1 MKKAYF
7 VKNSG
12 KSETN
17 LSTLWEFPDK
27 CNNVAFMKQRIL
39 TAVIL
44 FLFVL
49 TSAFAQ
55 QKVKGTILDSQGSL
69 EYANVL
75 VKEKGVGAVTDSLG
89 KFEIGNLE
97 PGQYTLQVSLIG
109 YRTQIRRISVPFLSQ
124 ELVFKLEKLD
134 ASLDEVVVSGTMQEV
149 SKLNS
154 PVPVEVY
161 KAAFFRANPNPSLF
175 ESLQNINGVRPQIN
189 CNVCNTG
196 DIHINGLEGPYT
208 MILID
213 GMPIVSGLAT
223 VYGLTGI
230 PQSLIDRI
238 EVVKG
243 PASTLYGS
251 EAVGGLINVI
261 TKRPETAPL
270 VSLDAFA
277 TGWGE
282 VNADLGIKSVVGKSI
297 QSLSG
302 VNVFWYDNP
311 IDNNSDGITDLT
323 LQKRISLFQK
333 FEIQRKGGRAFNLAG
348 RYMNENRWGGEMNW
362 TPVNRG
368 GDEIYGESIL
378 TNRWELF
385 GTYQLPV
392 KELVNF
398 QFSANGHKQDSY
410 YGTTFYLADQTIAF
424 GQLTWGKEVGKHNLL
439 LGSAYRYTHFDDNT
453 PATTTERGSKNS
465 PSEIHLPGVFLQ
477 DEIRFNSRQSL
488 LAGLRYDY
496 NSVHGSI
503 LSPRLNYKV
512 VSADK
517 STVFRFSAGNGFR
530 VANVFTEDHAALTGA
545 RDVVFTEELEPERS
559 WNTNLNLV
567 KKIYSD
573 RGNFIS
579 FDGSIFYTHFT
590 NRIVP
595 DYETNPNQ
603 IIYANLDGSAVSK
616 GVSFNVDAVWNS
628 GFKVLAGA
636 TWMDVSLDEA
646 GQRVRQLLTERF
658 SGVWTIG
665 YEFQN
670 LGLTVDYTGNVYSPM
685 RLPLLGE
692 LDDRPEYSPWWSIQN
707 IQLTK
712 SFGSKWQIYGGVKN
726 LLNFTPPA
734 NSIARAFDPFDR
746 GVEFDQGGNV
756 IPTASNPNA
765 LTFDPTYVFAPNQ
778 GIRGFLG
785 LRVTLN

>member
-1 MKKAYF
+1 MSKVGLIFLCTFLFIGEIIAQQSLEGQ
-7 VKNSG
+7 VLANSQPV
-12 KSETN
+12 
-17 LSTLWEFPDK
+17 EFA
-27 CNNVAFMKQRIL
+27 N
-39 TAVIL
+39 VIL
-44 FLFVL
+44 
-49 TSAFAQ
+49 
-55 QKVKGTILDSQGSL
+55 KGTS
-69 EYANVL
+69 
-75 VKEKGVGAVTDSLG
+75 KGAVTDSLG
-89 KFEIGNLE
+89 FFRINDISPGSYQILISRIGFLTE
-97 PGQYTLQVSLIG
+97 SK
-109 YRTQIRRISVPFLSQ
+109 QIKIPNFDGKLSV
-124 ELVFKLEKLD
+124 ELKELD
-134 ASLDEVVVSGTMQEV
+134 SSLDEVVVSGTMQEV
-149 SKLNS
+149 SKLDS

-161 KAAFFRANPNPSLF
+161 KAAFFKANPTPSLF
-175 ESLQNINGVRPQIN
+175 ESLQNVNGVRPQIN

-208 MILID
+208 MVLID
-213 GMPIVSGLAT
+213 GMPIVSGLGT

-261 TKRPETAPL
+261 TKKPEIAPL
-270 VSLDAFA
+270 VSVDAFA
-277 TGWGE
+277 SGWGE
-282 VNADLGIKSVVGKSI
+282 VNADLGIKSTLGKSI

-311 IDNNSDGITDLT
+311 IDNNGDGFTDLT

-333 FEIQRKGGRAFNLAG
+333 FEIRRKGGRAFNLAG
-348 RYMNENRWGGEMNW
+348 RYVNENRWGGQMNW
-362 TPVNRG
+362 TEADRG
-368 GDEIYGESIL
+368 GDEIYGESIH
-378 TNRWELF
+378 TKRWEAF
-385 GTYQLPV
+385 GSYQLPV
-392 KELVNF
+392 KEIVNF

-410 YGTTFYLADQTIAF
+410 YGTTFFLADQTIAF
-424 GQLTWGKEVGKHNLL
+424 GQLTWVKEAGKHNFL
-439 LGSAYRYTHFDDNT
+439 LGSAYRYTHYDDNT
-453 PATTTERGSKNS
+453 TATSIEQGSKNF

-477 DEIRFNSRQSL
+477 DEIHLNPNQSL
-488 LAGLRYDY
+488 LAGIRYDY

-512 VSADK
+512 VSEDK
-517 STVFRFSAGNGFR
+517 STVLRFSLGNGFR

-545 RDVVFTEELEPERS
+545 REVVFAEELAPERS
-559 WNTNLNLV
+559 WNTNLNFV

-573 RGNFIS
+573 RGNYLGL
-579 FDGSIFYTHFT
+579 DGSLFYTHFT

-616 GVSFNVDAVWNS
+616 GISLNVDAVWSS

-636 TWMDVSLDEA
+636 TLMDVSLNE
-646 GQRVRQLLTERF
+646 GGEKIRQLLTERF

-665 YEFQN
+665 YKFQN
-670 LGLTVDYTGNVYSPM
+670 SGLTLDYTGNLYSPM
-685 RLPLLGE
+685 RLPLLGK
-692 LDDRPEYSPWWSIQN
+692 LDDRAEFSSWWSIQN

-712 SFGSKWQIYGGVKN
+712 SFGTKWEIYGGVKN

-746 GVEFDQGGNV
+746 GVEFDPSGNV
-756 IPTASNPNA
+756 IPTPSNPNA

-785 LRVTLN
+785 VRFTLD

>member
-1 MKKAYF
+1 MKLSFPIAWF
-7 VKNSG
+7 CLLWLVSG
-12 KSETN
+12 
-17 LSTLWEFPDK
+17 LS
-27 CNNVAFMKQRIL
+27 
-39 TAVIL
+39 
-44 FLFVL
+44 
-49 TSAFAQ
+49 FAQ
-55 QKVKGTILDSQGSL
+55 QNLKGRILSPAGPL
-69 EYANVL
+69 EFANVL
-75 VKEKGVGAVTDSLG
+75 IKEKGVGAISDSLG
-89 KFEIGNLE
+89 HFEVKNLE
-97 PGQYTLQVSLIG
+97 AGTYTLQVSLIG
-109 YRTQIRRISVPFLSQ
+109 YGTQTKRIIHPSPSSNLEI
-124 ELVFKLEKLD
+124 ELASLD
-134 ASLDEVVVSGTMQEV
+134 GSLDEVVVSGTMQEV
-149 SKLNS
+149 SKLDS

-161 KAAFFRANPNPSLF
+161 KSAFFKANPTPSLF
-175 ESLQNINGVRPQIN
+175 ESLQNVNGVRPQIN

-261 TKRPETAPL
+261 TKRTEVAP
-270 VSLDAFA
+270 AFSA
-277 TGWGE
+277 DVFASGWGE
-282 VNADLGIKSVVGKSI
+282 VNADLGAKSSFGKV
-297 QSLSG
+297 QSLTG
-302 VNVFWYDNP
+302 VNLFWYDNP
-311 IDNNSDGITDLT
+311 IDNNRDGITDLT
-323 LQKRISLFQK
+323 LQKRFSVFQK
-333 FEIQRKGGRAFNLAG
+333 FQIQRKSNRVFSLAG
-348 RYMNENRWGGEMNW
+348 RYVNENRWGGQMNW
-362 TPVNRG
+362 TEANRG
-368 GDEIYGESIL
+368 GDQIYGESIL
-378 TNRWELF
+378 TERWEAF

-410 YGTTFYLADQTIAF
+410 YGPTFYLADQTIAF
-424 GQLTWGKEVGKHNLL
+424 GQLTWVKEAGKHNFL
-439 LGSAYRYTHFDDNT
+439 LGTAYRYTYYDDNT
-453 PATTTERGSKNS
+453 PATSNESGSQNF
-465 PSEIHLPGVFLQ
+465 PSEIHLPGVFVQ
-477 DEIRFNSRQSL
+477 DELKFSRKQSL

-503 LSPRLNYKV
+503 LSPRLNFKW
-512 VSADK
+512 VSEDQ
-517 STVFRFSAGNGFR
+517 STVFRASVGNGFR

-545 RDVVFTEELEPERS
+545 REVVFLEELAPERS

-573 RGNFIS
+573 RGNYLGL
-579 FDGSIFYTHFT
+579 DGSIFYTYFT
-590 NRIVP
+590 NRIIP

-616 GVSFNVDAVWNS
+616 GISLNVDAVWNS

-636 TWMDVSLDEA
+636 TLMDVSLEE
-646 GQRVRQLLTERF
+646 GGVKERQLLTERF

-665 YEFQN
+665 YVFQQI
-670 LGLTVDYTGNVYSPM
+670 GLTVDYTGNVYSPM

-712 SFGSKWQIYGGVKN
+712 SFGTKWEIYGGVKN
-726 LLNFTPPA
+726 LLNYTPPA

-746 GVEFDQGGNV
+746 GVEFDQSGQV
-756 IPTASNPNA
+756 IPTPENPNA
-765 LTFDPTYVFAPNQ
+765 LTFDPTYMFAPNQ

-785 LRVTLN
+785 VRFTVN

>member
-1 MKKAYF
+1 MPSTEQIPF
-7 VKNSG
+7 FKNFP
-12 KSETN
+12 SEISN
-17 LSTLWEFPDK
+17 K
-27 CNNVAFMKQRIL
+27 CNNVAFMKIAFPIACFCLLWLGSGL
-39 TAVIL
+39 T
-44 FLFVL
+44 
-49 TSAFAQ
+49 FAQ
-55 QKVKGTILDSQGSL
+55 QSMKGRIMSSAGPL
-69 EYANVL
+69 EFANVL
-75 VKEKGVGAVTDSLG
+75 IKEKGVGAISDSLG
-89 KFEIGNLE
+89 YFEIKKLE
-97 PGQYTLQVSLIG
+97 AGEYTVQVSLIG
-109 YRTQIRRISVPFLSQ
+109 FGTQTKRISHPGQASN
-124 ELVFKLEKLD
+124 LVFEL
-134 ASLDEVVVSGTMQEV
+134 ASLDGSLEEVVVSGTMQEV
-149 SKLNS
+149 SKLDS

-161 KAAFFRANPNPSLF
+161 KSAYFKANPTPSLF
-175 ESLQNINGVRPQIN
+175 ESLQNVNGVRPQIN

-261 TKRPETAPL
+261 TKRTEIAP
-270 VSLDAFA
+270 VFSADVFA

-282 VNADLGIKSVVGKSI
+282 INADLGVKSSLGKSV
-297 QSLSG
+297 QSLTG
-302 VNVFWYDNP
+302 VNLFWYDNP
-311 IDNNSDGITDLT
+311 IDNNGDGFTDLT
-323 LQKRISLFQK
+323 LQKRFSLFQK
-333 FEIQRKGGRAFNLAG
+333 FQIQRKANRVFSLAG
-348 RYMNENRWGGEMNW
+348 RYVNENRWGGQVNW
-362 TPVNRG
+362 TEADRG
-368 GDEIYGESIL
+368 GEQIYGESIL
-378 TNRWELF
+378 TERWEAF
-385 GTYQLPV
+385 CTYQLPV

-410 YGTTFYLADQTIAF
+410 YGPTFYLANQSIAF
-424 GQLTWGKEVGKHNLL
+424 GQLTWVKEAGKHNLL
-439 LGSAYRYTHFDDNT
+439 LGTAYRYTYYDDNT
-453 PATTTERGSKNS
+453 PATSNESGSQNF
-465 PSEIHLPGVFLQ
+465 PSEIHLPGVFVQ
-477 DEIRFNSRQSL
+477 DEFKFNSSQSL

-503 LSPRLNYKV
+503 LSPRVNFKW
-512 VSADK
+512 VSEDQ
-517 STVFRFSAGNGFR
+517 STVFRASVGNGFR

-545 RDVVFTEELEPERS
+545 REVVFTEELAPERS

-573 RGNFIS
+573 RGNYLGL
-579 FDGSIFYTHFT
+579 DGSIFYTYFT
-590 NRIVP
+590 NRIIP

-603 IIYANLDGSAVSK
+603 IIYANLDGSAFSK
-616 GVSFNVDAVWNS
+616 GISLNVDAVWNS

-636 TWMDVSLDEA
+636 TLMDVSLEE
-646 GQRVRQLLTERF
+646 GGVKERQLLTERF

-665 YEFQN
+665 YAFQRI
-670 LGLTVDYTGNVYSPM
+670 GLTVDYTGNVYSPM

-712 SFGSKWQIYGGVKN
+712 SFGTKWEIYGGVKN
-726 LLNFTPPA
+726 LLNYTPPD

-746 GVEFDQGGNV
+746 GVEFDQSGQV
-756 IPTASNPNA
+756 IPTPENPQA
-765 LTFDPTYVFAPNQ
+765 MTFDPTYVFAPNQ

-785 LRVTLN
+785 LRFTLN